1 MQWNAIIATRPALLA
16 FEMLGSHDHN
26 FLCVGVIIVAQWKE
40 ALI

>member
-1 MQWNAIIATRPALLA
+1 MQWKAIIATRPTLLA

-26 FLCVGVIIVAQWKE
+26 LLCVGVIIVAQWKE

>member
-1 MQWNAIIATRPALLA
+1 MQWKAIIATRPTLIA

-26 FLCVGVIIVAQWKE
+26 LLYVGVIIVAQWKE